1 MRMKPKPNILLVDDE
16 PRFINSLEDILSHYD
31 YNCTKA
37 FTGSE
42 AFELLK
48 TESFDLALLDVELP
62 DVSGCTIADHIRTNC
77 PDMTTIMLTGIK
89 TVETAVQSMKMGAY
103 DFLSKPLNHELLL
116 KTLTKGLEHSK
127 LKQKLHNSE
136 EKYQILSEAA
146 WEGIVLH
153 ENGEII
159 ETNNPFLEMFGYS
172 QKDVQNGLRLV
183 DLFNPMSRAQLKH
196 CHGNHS
202 NKTCTIVAQK
212 KDGTEL
218 PIETRSRLVM
228 HNTRE
233 LQAWVMRD
241 MSERVRAEQEN
252 LELHKKLAKANRL
265 QALGLMAGS
274 VAHDLNNILTGIVS
288 YPDLLL
294 QQMDESE
301 KHYLH
306 IQKIQSAGKR
316 AAAVVSDLVAITRGG
331 TQQKVVD
338 NVNDLVLN
346 YLNSLEHSERLAQ
359 YTNVTV
365 QSTLRRDISNIC
377 CAPTHIHK
385 VLLNLV
391 GNAFEAVQ
399 ESGTVHVTTENCR
412 FTHPLHS
419 QKESASGGEYVKLI
433 VANDGPAIDEKDID
447 SIFNP
452 FYSTKVMG
460 KSGTG
465 LGLSVV
471 WNIIQDHEGWI
482 EVINNGAGVA
492 FEIYLPATQDKV
504 CSVEIPTTKV
514 RQTGRGEKILI
525 VDDQKEQN
533 EILEYAL
540 QELGYAAYSVTSGEE
555 AIEFIKS
562 QPVDLLLMDM
572 IMGDGLNGR
581 ETLERI
587 FQEKPNQRA
596 IVVSGYAKREEI
608 EKTRSL
614 GVSIFLEKPVTLAKV
629 DDAIQHTLVQN
640 RALQLGKCA

>member
-1 MRMKPKPNILLVDDE
+1 MKPKPNILLVDDE
-16 PRFINSLEDILSHYD
+16 PRFIDSLEHILSHYN

-37 FTGSE
+37 FSGHE

-48 TESFDLALLDVELP
+48 TQSFDLALLDVELP
-62 DVSGCTIADHIRTNC
+62 DVSGCTIADHIKTYC
-77 PDMTTIMLTGIK
+77 PEVTTIMLTGVK
-89 TVETAVQSMKMGAY
+89 TVETAVKSMKMGAY

-127 LKQKLHNSE
+127 LKQKLQNSE
-136 EKYQILSEAA
+136 QKYQILSEAA

-153 ENGEII
+153 EAGEII
-159 ETNNPFLEMFGYS
+159 ETNKPFLEMFGYTREEIES
-172 QKDVQNGLRLV
+172 GLQLA
-183 DLFNPMSRAQLKH
+183 DLLTPASRKLLKI
-196 CHGNHS
+196 CHAGAS
-202 NKTCTIVAQK
+202 STSCSITGQK
-212 KDGTEL
+212 KDGTQLQLEA
-218 PIETRSRLVM
+218 RSRTVIHDNKRM
-228 HNTRE
+228 
-233 LQAWVMRD
+233 QAWVIRD
-241 MSERVRAEQEN
+241 MSEWVRAEQEN
-252 LELHKKLAKANRL
+252 LELQKKLSKANSL
-265 QALGLMAGS
+265 NALGLMAGS

-301 KHYLH
+301 KHYTH

-331 TQQKVVD
+331 TQQKTVE

-359 YTNVTV
+359 YSNVVV
-365 QSTLRRDISNIC
+365 QSTLRRDIRNIC
-377 CAPTHIHK
+377 CSPPHFHK

-391 GNAFEAVQ
+391 GNALEAVQ
-399 ESGTVHVTTENCR
+399 ESGTVTVTTENCR
-412 FTHPLHS
+412 FTHPLYGS
-419 QKESASGGEYVKLI
+419 KGAKYGDAYVKLI
-433 VANDGPAIDEKDID
+433 VADDGPGIDEKDID

-471 WNIIQDHEGWI
+471 WNIVQDHEGWI
-482 EVINNGAGVA
+482 DVINKDTGVA
-492 FEIYLPATQDKV
+492 FEIYLPATHDKV
-504 CSVEIPTTKV
+504 CRLKVPSKKV

-540 QELGYAAYSVTSGEE
+540 QDLGYTAYSVTSGEE
-555 AIEFIKS
+555 AIAFVES

-581 ETLERI
+581 QTLERI
-587 FQEKPNQRA
+587 FKKYPDQRA
-596 IVVSGYAKREEI
+596 IVVSG
-608 EKTRSL
+608 
-614 GVSIFLEKPVTLAKV
+614 
-629 DDAIQHTLVQN
+629 
-640 RALQLGKCA
+640 